1 MTSGLGLASMV
12 LPLGS
17 KVLRGMMH
25 FGWGNPAPLNSEIM
39 LLEWIVV
46 YIFLTW
52 IQITILGVICLL
64 FSSFFQDYFFRQLSE
79 MTVSN
84 CLCQLGTYCNVCLL
98 QKICS
103 NLDSGSDTGKR
114 IGSTLWVGREVG
126 QLYQSTGAGKKHHP
140 IVLISLLRISAKHF
154 WLLGWFFCWL
164 FRRFHCHWT

>member
-17 KVLRGMMH
+17 KVLRGMRPH

-64 FSSFFQDYFFRQLSE
+64 FFQDYFFRQLSE

-98 QKICS
+98 EKKSVQIWTLGATLGKE
-103 NLDSGSDTGKR
+103 LLRRFGLVGKWGSYTKAPGP
-114 IGSTLWVGREVG
+114 E
-126 QLYQSTGAGKKHHP
+126 KKQHP